1 MTVDWNASLCSTC
14 SMYLTTLGNAP
25 MSMRKNSW
33 PYLMYDATAT
43 SATESSEP
51 RSQGQRPKEKYCKVL
66 TILKKWKKNYIT
78 NYKHQVLMKMMFRNN
93 KKLLVNS

>member
-51 RSQGQRPKEKYCKVL
+51 RSHASVSYTHL
-66 TILKKWKKNYIT
+66 TLPTIYS
-78 NYKHQVLMKMMFRNN
+78 V
-93 KKLLVNS
+93 